1 MIWLNVNIFKISS
14 KESENEVQFLISL
27 NHQENQDTYH
37 SVLSTDRSIKLL
49 ADKTFDVSFLTVP
62 GKERI

>member
-37 SVLSTDRSIKLL
+37 SVLSTDCSIKLL
-49 ADKTFDVSFLTVP
+49 ADKTVDVSFLTVP
-62 GKERI
+62 AKERI